1 MDARKYIIVPEY
13 KPLYAMAECWG
24 QTHGPLNEPCPVPID
39 IIGKLLLQ
47 TGKEAVN
54 IYEVKKDPKSK
65 KGDMLPPVKLTLDN
79 YRKPYEEIAGIEEE
93 LPDTSLKEAPKTEP
107 VNPIEI
113 NTKPEMDEPLT
124 SVAPE
129 NPNVTETPIKV
140 DKIKEGIDPS
150 DIKEKVTEPT
160 EDASDESVANDDT
173 ETVTAEEVSKPEET
187 EESVDTTVDPYAG
200 MTKAERKRARR
211 EARAR
216 LGEDNI

>member
-24 QTHGPLNEPCPVPID
+24 PTHGPLTEPCLVPID

-54 IYEVKKDPKSK
+54 IYEVKKDPKS
-65 KGDMLPPVKLTLDN
+65 GDMLPWVKLTLDN

-93 LPDTSLKEAPKTEP
+93 LPDTSLKEAPKAEP
-107 VNPIEI
+107 VNPVEI

-124 SVAPE
+124 SVTPE
-129 NPNVTETPIKV
+129 NPNVTETPIKI
-140 DKIKEGIDPS
+140 DEIKEGIDPS
-150 DIKEKVTEPT
+150 DIKEEVTEPA
-160 EDASDESVANDDT
+160 EDTSDESVATEDT
-173 ETVTAEEVSKPEET
+173 ETATAEEVSNPEET
-187 EESVDTTVDPYAG
+187 EESVDTTTVDPYAG

-211 EARAR
+211 EARAK

>member
-24 QTHGPLNEPCPVPID
+24 PTHGPLTEPCLVPID

-54 IYEVKKDPKSK
+54 IYEVKKDPKS
-65 KGDMLPPVKLTLDN
+65 GDMLPWVKLTLDN

-93 LPDTSLKEAPKTEP
+93 LPDTSLKEAPKAEP
-107 VNPIEI
+107 VNPVEI

-140 DKIKEGIDPS
+140 DEIKEGIDPS
-150 DIKEKVTEPT
+150 DIKEEVTEPT
-160 EDASDESVANDDT
+160 GDAPDETVPSEDT
-173 ETVTAEEVSKPEET
+173 ETVIAEEVSKPEET

-211 EARAR
+211 EARAK

>member
-24 QTHGPLNEPCPVPID
+24 PTHGPLTEPCLVPID

-54 IYEVKKDPKSK
+54 IYEVKKDPKS
-65 KGDMLPPVKLTLDN
+65 GDMLPWVKLTLDN

-93 LPDTSLKEAPKTEP
+93 LPDTSLKEAPKAEP
-107 VNPIEI
+107 VNPVEI

-124 SVAPE
+124 SVTPE

-140 DKIKEGIDPS
+140 DEIKEGIDPS
-150 DIKEKVTEPT
+150 DIKEEVAEPAEGT
-160 EDASDESVANDDT
+160 SDESVTTEDT
-173 ETVTAEEVSKPEET
+173 ETATAEEVSNPEKT

-211 EARAR
+211 EARAK

>member
-1 MDARKYIIVPEY
+1 MDARKYIIVTEY

-24 QTHGPLNEPCPVPID
+24 PTHGPLNEPCPVPID
-39 IIGKLLLQ
+39 IIGKLLMQ

-54 IYEVKKDPKSK
+54 IYEVKKDPK
-65 KGDMLPPVKLTLDN
+65 GNMLPWVKLTLDN

-93 LPDTSLKEAPKTEP
+93 LPDTSLKEAPKAEP
-107 VNPIEI
+107 VNPVEI
-113 NTKPEMDEPLT
+113 NTKPEMDKPLT

-140 DKIKEGIDPS
+140 DEIKEGIDPS
-150 DIKEKVTEPT
+150 DIKEEVTEPA
-160 EDASDESVANDDT
+160 EDASDETVATEDT

-211 EARAR
+211 EARAK

>member
-24 QTHGPLNEPCPVPID
+24 PTHGPLTEPCLVPID

-47 TGKEAVN
+47 TGKDAVN
-54 IYEVKKDPKSK
+54 IYEVKKDPK
-65 KGDMLPPVKLTLDN
+65 GNMLPWVKLTLDN

-107 VNPIEI
+107 VNPVEI

-140 DKIKEGIDPS
+140 DEIKEGIDPS
-150 DIKEKVTEPT
+150 DIKEEVTEPT
-160 EDASDESVANDDT
+160 GDASDETVPSEDT
-173 ETVTAEEVSKPEET
+173 ETVTAEEVSKPEEA

-211 EARAR
+211 EARAK

>member
-47 TGKEAVN
+47 TGKDAVN
-54 IYEVKKDPKSK
+54 IYEVKKDPKS
-65 KGDMLPPVKLTLDN
+65 GDMLPWVKLTLDN

-107 VNPIEI
+107 VNPVEI
-113 NTKPEMDEPLT
+113 NTKPETDKPLT
-124 SVAPE
+124 SVTPE
-129 NPNVTETPIKV
+129 NPNVTETPIKA
-140 DKIKEGIDPS
+140 DEIKEGIDPS
-150 DIKEKVTEPT
+150 DIKEEVTEPA
-160 EDASDESVANDDT
+160 EDTSDESVAAEDT
-173 ETVTAEEVSKPEET
+173 ETAAAEEVTNSEKT

-211 EARAR
+211 EARAK